1 MVRKIP
7 SIFGLAVLFLV
18 LCPWSLVHGPAFAA
32 KTTYVYTD
40 RKFHFVKRVELKKK
54 ELKDREEA
62 NHPYRFDELQLRNIL
77 AGVHFSQK
85 LILKKEVDAKEVFN
99 KAALDFLV
107 PHLVKA
113 FEEAKPNEQV
123 VFSFITGS
131 AKLVFLE
138 NRLTLA
144 EAWVKDNY
152 LHIQFRKLMAK
163 IDTTVYD
170 KFADVSK
177 AINRARGLRIDLEL
191 KPGQEFGDSIDEVL
205 LPLIAA
211 TLAVPQAEK
220 TEAVV
225 KKEEPVLQTEPV
237 MTQPPSEVETRLRQL
252 ENLKKQGL
260 ITKEEYEAKR
270 KEILTDL

>member
-1 MVRKIP
+1 M
-7 SIFGLAVLFLV
+7 GL
-18 LCPWSLVHGPAFAA
+18 GPAFAYAA

-77 AGVHFSQK
+77 ANVHFSQK

-191 KPGQEFGDSIDEVL
+191 KPGQEFGDSVDEVL
-205 LPLIAA
+205 LPLTATPTVLTSAEPQAA
-211 TLAVPQAEK
+211 TPKAAAPQAEK
-220 TEAVV
+220 VDAVV
-225 KKEEPVLQTEPV
+225 KQPEPALKPEPVVAKPT
-237 MTQPPSEVETRLRQL
+237 SEVENRLRQL
-252 ENLKKQGL
+252 EHLKEQGL
-260 ITKEEYEAKR
+260 ITEKEYEAKR
-270 KEILTDL
+270 KEILSNL

>member
-1 MVRKIP
+1 MNRKI
-7 SIFGLAVLFLV
+7 FWLMLLFMGL
-18 LCPWSLVHGPAFAA
+18 GPAFAYAA

-77 AGVHFSQK
+77 ADVHFSQK

-191 KPGQEFGDSIDEVL
+191 KPGQEFGDSVDEVL
-205 LPLIAA
+205 LPLTAA
-211 TLAVPQAEK
+211 TLAVPQTAQPQEEK

-237 MTQPPSEVETRLRQL
+237 TTQPTSEVETRLRQL

-260 ITKEEYEAKR
+260 VTKEEYEAKR
-270 KEILTDL
+270 KEILSNL